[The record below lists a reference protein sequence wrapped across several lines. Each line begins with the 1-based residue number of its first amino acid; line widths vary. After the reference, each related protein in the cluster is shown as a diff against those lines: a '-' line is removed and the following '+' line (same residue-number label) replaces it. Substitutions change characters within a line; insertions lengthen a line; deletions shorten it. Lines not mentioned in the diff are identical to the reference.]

1 MLRYTDYDIVFR
13 EIPDETTLAVNLAGC
28 PNRCPGCH
36 SPQLQE
42 PIGEPLT
49 EEVVERLLARY
60 GAAVTCFCLMGGD
73 AEPHEAARLA
83 LFARRLRPA
92 LRTGWYSGRAALPE
106 GFDPT
111 GVFDYVKLGPYIAAR
126 GAARRSGDQPAA
138 MAHPARR
145 PARRSHAA
153 VLAQTRL
160 KNRSGRALLSPITSD
175 PVSAADRPSSNG
187 RRCCDRLRTDAPRA
201 AEQRTNRRENRA
213 IRKKCLPLR
222 PVLQD
227 STPEGFVSGVR

>member
-60 GAAVTCFCLMGGD
+60 GAAVTCFCRMGGD

-126 GAARRSGDQPAA
+126 GPLDDPATNQ
-138 MAHPARR
+138 RLWRIR
-145 PARRSHAA
+145 P
-153 VLAQTRL
+153 
-160 KNRSGRALLSPITSD
+160 D
-175 PVSAADRPSSNG
+175 G
-187 RRCCDRLRTDAPRA
+187 RREDLTPRFW
-201 AEQRTNRRENRA
+201 
-213 IRKKCLPLR
+213 RKR
-222 PVLQD
+222 
-227 STPEGFVSGVR
+227 G

>member
-73 AEPHEAARLA
+73 AEPHEAARL
-83 LFARRLRPA
+83 RSSPA
-92 LRTGWYSGRAALPE
+92 GC
-106 GFDPT
+106 
-111 GVFDYVKLGPYIAAR
+111 GPPCAR
-126 GAARRSGDQPAA
+126 GGTPD
-138 MAHPARR
+138 
-145 PARRSHAA
+145 
-153 VLAQTRL
+153 V
-160 KNRSGRALLSPITSD
+160 
-175 PVSAADRPSSNG
+175 
-187 RRCCDRLRTDAPRA
+187 RRCPKGSI
-201 AEQRTNRRENRA
+201 RREF
-213 IRKKCLPLR
+213 
-222 PVLQD
+222 
-227 STPEGFVSGVR
+227 STT

>member
-73 AEPHEAARLA
+73 AEPHEAAHGMVRRTCGV
-83 LFARRLRPA
+83 ARRVRSDGSFRLRETRPLHRCA
-92 LRTGWYSGRAALPE
+92 
-106 GFDPT
+106 
-111 GVFDYVKLGPYIAAR
+111 

-160 KNRSGRALLSPITSD
+160 KNRSGRANALPDYVRPLLRRRSPLLERPAMLRPS
-175 PVSAADRPSSNG
+175 ADRRPASG
-187 RRCCDRLRTDAPRA
+187 RTADKQTKESGDSKKMLTFTPCFTGFDA
-201 AEQRTNRRENRA
+201 
-213 IRKKCLPLR
+213 
-222 PVLQD
+222 
-227 STPEGFVSGVR
+227 

>member
-73 AEPHEAARLA
+73 AARGSAAGALRPPAAARPAHGVVLRTCGV
-83 LFARRLRPA
+83 ARRVRSDGSFRLRETRPLHRCA
-92 LRTGWYSGRAALPE
+92 
-106 GFDPT
+106 
-111 GVFDYVKLGPYIAAR
+111 

-145 PARRSHAA
+145 PTRRSHAA
-153 VLAQTRL
+153 VLARTAGDATTACGQTPRERPNSGQTDERIGRFE
-160 KNRSGRALLSPITSD
+160 KNAYLYALFYKIRRPKALCPASG
-175 PVSAADRPSSNG
+175 N
-187 RRCCDRLRTDAPRA
+187 
-201 AEQRTNRRENRA
+201 
-213 IRKKCLPLR
+213 
-222 PVLQD
+222 
-227 STPEGFVSGVR
+227 

>member
-49 EEVVERLLARY
+49 EEVVERLLVRY

-92 LRTGWYSGRAALPE
+92 LRTRGYSGLRQTPSPPPIAPPRTAGDAATVCGQTPRE
-106 GFDPT
+106 RPN
-111 GVFDYVKLGPYIAAR
+111 
-126 GAARRSGDQPAA
+126 SGQTDERIGRFEKNAYLYA
-138 MAHPARR
+138 LFYRIRR
-145 PARRSHAA
+145 PKALCPA
-153 VLAQTRL
+153 
-160 KNRSGRALLSPITSD
+160 SG
-175 PVSAADRPSSNG
+175 N
-187 RRCCDRLRTDAPRA
+187 
-201 AEQRTNRRENRA
+201 
-213 IRKKCLPLR
+213 
-222 PVLQD
+222 
-227 STPEGFVSGVR
+227 

>member
-42 PIGEPLT
+42 PIGEPL
-49 EEVVERLLARY
+49 
-60 GAAVTCFCLMGGD
+60 
-73 AEPHEAARLA
+73 
-83 LFARRLRPA
+83 RPA

-126 GAARRSGDQPAA
+126 GPLDDPATNQ
-138 MAHPARR
+138 RLWRIR
-145 PARRSHAA
+145 P
-153 VLAQTRL
+153 
-160 KNRSGRALLSPITSD
+160 D
-175 PVSAADRPSSNG
+175 G
-187 RRCCDRLRTDAPRA
+187 RREDLTPRFW
-201 AEQRTNRRENRA
+201 
-213 IRKKCLPLR
+213 RKR
-222 PVLQD
+222 
-227 STPEGFVSGVR
+227 G

>member
-83 LFARRLRPA
+83 LFAA
-92 LRTGWYSGRAALPE
+92 GCGLPC
-106 GFDPT
+106 
-111 GVFDYVKLGPYIAAR
+111 AR
-126 GAARRSGDQPAA
+126 DGTPD
-138 MAHPARR
+138 
-145 PARRSHAA
+145 
-153 VLAQTRL
+153 V
-160 KNRSGRALLSPITSD
+160 
-175 PVSAADRPSSNG
+175 
-187 RRCCDRLRTDAPRA
+187 RRCPKGSI
-201 AEQRTNRRENRA
+201 RREF
-213 IRKKCLPLR
+213 
-222 PVLQD
+222 
-227 STPEGFVSGVR
+227 STT

>member
-60 GAAVTCFCLMGGD
+60 GAAVTCFCLMGATPNRTRQRGW
-73 AEPHEAARLA
+73 RSS
-83 LFARRLRPA
+83 PA
-92 LRTGWYSGRAALPE
+92 GCGPPAHGVYSGRAALPE

-111 GVFDYVKLGPYIAAR
+111 GV
-126 GAARRSGDQPAA
+126 
-138 MAHPARR
+138 
-145 PARRSHAA
+145 
-153 VLAQTRL
+153 
-160 KNRSGRALLSPITSD
+160 
-175 PVSAADRPSSNG
+175 
-187 RRCCDRLRTDAPRA
+187 
-201 AEQRTNRRENRA
+201 
-213 IRKKCLPLR
+213 
-222 PVLQD
+222 
-227 STPEGFVSGVR
+227 STT

>member
-49 EEVVERLLARY
+49 EEVVERLLARPP
-60 GAAVTCFCLMGGD
+60 A
-73 AEPHEAARLA
+73 AARPAHGVVLRTCGV
-83 LFARRLRPA
+83 ARRVRSDGSFRLRETRPLHRCA
-92 LRTGWYSGRAALPE
+92 
-106 GFDPT
+106 
-111 GVFDYVKLGPYIAAR
+111 

>member
-73 AEPHEAARLA
+73 AEP
-83 LFARRLRPA
+83 PA
-92 LRTGWYSGRAALPE
+92 GC
-106 GFDPT
+106 
-111 GVFDYVKLGPYIAAR
+111 GPPCAR
-126 GAARRSGDQPAA
+126 GGTPD
-138 MAHPARR
+138 
-145 PARRSHAA
+145 
-153 VLAQTRL
+153 V
-160 KNRSGRALLSPITSD
+160 
-175 PVSAADRPSSNG
+175 
-187 RRCCDRLRTDAPRA
+187 RRCPKGSI
-201 AEQRTNRRENRA
+201 RREF
-213 IRKKCLPLR
+213 
-222 PVLQD
+222 
-227 STPEGFVSGVR
+227 STT

>member
-13 EIPDETTLAVNLAGC
+13 EIPDETPLAVNLAGC

-49 EEVVERLLARY
+49 EEVVERLLVRY

-92 LRTGWYSGRAALPE
+92 LRTGGYSGRAALPDGSFRLRE
-106 GFDPT
+106 TRP
-111 GVFDYVKLGPYIAAR
+111 LHRCA

-138 MAHPARR
+138 MAHPARW

-160 KNRSGRALLSPITSD
+160 KNQLGRANALPNYVRPRLRRRSPLLERPAMLRPSADRRPASGRTADKQTKESGDSKKMLTFTSCFT
-175 PVSAADRPSSNG
+175 G
-187 RRCCDRLRTDAPRA
+187 FDA
-201 AEQRTNRRENRA
+201 
-213 IRKKCLPLR
+213 
-222 PVLQD
+222 
-227 STPEGFVSGVR
+227 

>member
-126 GAARRSGDQPAA
+126 GPLDDPATNQRLWRIRPDGRREDLTPRFWRKRG
-138 MAHPARR
+138 
-145 PARRSHAA
+145 
-153 VLAQTRL
+153 L
-160 KNRSGRALLSPITSD
+160 KTDRGEQMLSPITSD

-201 AEQRTNRRENRA
+201 AEQRTNRRKNQA

>member
-1 MLRYTDYDIVFR
+1 MLRYTDYDFVFR

-111 GVFDYVKLGPYIAAR
+111 GVFDYVKLG
-126 GAARRSGDQPAA
+126 DQPAA

-175 PVSAADRPSSNG
+175 PVSAADRPSSDG

>member
-73 AEPHEAARLA
+73 AEPHEAAPLA

-126 GAARRSGDQPAA
+126 GPLDDPATNQ
-138 MAHPARR
+138 RLWRIR
-145 PARRSHAA
+145 P
-153 VLAQTRL
+153 AQTRL

>member
-49 EEVVERLLARY
+49 EEVVERLLVRY

-126 GAARRSGDQPAA
+126 GRSTI
-138 MAHPARR
+138 RR
-145 PARRSHAA
+145 PTSGYGASGPTAGAKISRRGSGANEAEKPIGESKCSPQLRQTPSPPPIAPPRTAGDAA
-153 VLAQTRL
+153 TVCGQTPRERP
-160 KNRSGRALLSPITSD
+160 NSGQTDERIGRFEKMLTFTSCFT
-175 PVSAADRPSSNG
+175 G
-187 RRCCDRLRTDAPRA
+187 FDA
-201 AEQRTNRRENRA
+201 
-213 IRKKCLPLR
+213 
-222 PVLQD
+222 
-227 STPEGFVSGVR
+227 

>member
-83 LFARRLRPA
+83 LFARRLPARPA
-92 LRTGWYSGRAALPE
+92 HGVVLRTC
-106 GFDPT
+106 
-111 GVFDYVKLGPYIAAR
+111 GVAR
-126 GAARRSGDQPAA
+126 RVRSDGSFRLRETRPLHRCAGAARRSGDQPAA

-160 KNRSGRALLSPITSD
+160 KNRSGRAMLSPITSD

>member
-60 GAAVTCFCLMGGD
+60 GAAVTCFCL
-73 AEPHEAARLA
+73 
-83 LFARRLRPA
+83 
-92 LRTGWYSGRAALPE
+92 RTGWYSGPAALPE

-126 GAARRSGDQPAA
+126 GPLDDPATNQ
-138 MAHPARR
+138 RLWRIR
-145 PARRSHAA
+145 P
-153 VLAQTRL
+153 
-160 KNRSGRALLSPITSD
+160 D
-175 PVSAADRPSSNG
+175 G
-187 RRCCDRLRTDAPRA
+187 RREDLTPRFW
-201 AEQRTNRRENRA
+201 
-213 IRKKCLPLR
+213 RKR
-222 PVLQD
+222 
-227 STPEGFVSGVR
+227 G

>member
-13 EIPDETTLAVNLAGC
+13 EIP
-28 PNRCPGCH
+28 
-36 SPQLQE
+36 
-42 PIGEPLT
+42 

-126 GAARRSGDQPAA
+126 GPLDDPATACGQTPRERPNSGQTDERIGRFEKNAYLYA
-138 MAHPARR
+138 LFYRIRR
-145 PARRSHAA
+145 PKALCPA
-153 VLAQTRL
+153 
-160 KNRSGRALLSPITSD
+160 SG
-175 PVSAADRPSSNG
+175 N
-187 RRCCDRLRTDAPRA
+187 
-201 AEQRTNRRENRA
+201 
-213 IRKKCLPLR
+213 
-222 PVLQD
+222 
-227 STPEGFVSGVR
+227 

>member
-49 EEVVERLLARY
+49 EEVVERLLVRY

-83 LFARRLRPA
+83 LFARRPRPRPGSFRLRETRPLHRCA
-92 LRTGWYSGRAALPE
+92 
-106 GFDPT
+106 
-111 GVFDYVKLGPYIAAR
+111 
-126 GAARRSGDQPAA
+126 GAARRSGDHPAA

-160 KNRSGRALLSPITSD
+160 KNQLGRANALPNYVRPRLRRRSPLLERPAMLRPSADRRPASGRTADKQTKESGDSKKMLTFTSCFT
-175 PVSAADRPSSNG
+175 G
-187 RRCCDRLRTDAPRA
+187 FDA
-201 AEQRTNRRENRA
+201 
-213 IRKKCLPLR
+213 
-222 PVLQD
+222 
-227 STPEGFVSGVR
+227 

>member
-49 EEVVERLLARY
+49 EEVVERLLVRY
-60 GAAVTCFCLMGGD
+60 G
-73 AEPHEAARLA
+73 
-83 LFARRLRPA
+83 ARRLRPA

-126 GAARRSGDQPAA
+126 GPLDDPATNQ
-138 MAHPARR
+138 RLWRIR
-145 PARRSHAA
+145 P
-153 VLAQTRL
+153 
-160 KNRSGRALLSPITSD
+160 D
-175 PVSAADRPSSNG
+175 G
-187 RRCCDRLRTDAPRA
+187 RREDLTPRFW
-201 AEQRTNRRENRA
+201 
-213 IRKKCLPLR
+213 RKR
-222 PVLQD
+222 
-227 STPEGFVSGVR
+227 G

>member
-83 LFARRLRPA
+83 LFARRLP
-92 LRTGWYSGRAALPE
+92 
-106 GFDPT
+106 
-111 GVFDYVKLGPYIAAR
+111 GPPCAR
-126 GAARRSGDQPAA
+126 GGTPD
-138 MAHPARR
+138 
-145 PARRSHAA
+145 
-153 VLAQTRL
+153 V
-160 KNRSGRALLSPITSD
+160 
-175 PVSAADRPSSNG
+175 
-187 RRCCDRLRTDAPRA
+187 RRCPKGSI
-201 AEQRTNRRENRA
+201 RREF
-213 IRKKCLPLR
+213 
-222 PVLQD
+222 
-227 STPEGFVSGVR
+227 STT